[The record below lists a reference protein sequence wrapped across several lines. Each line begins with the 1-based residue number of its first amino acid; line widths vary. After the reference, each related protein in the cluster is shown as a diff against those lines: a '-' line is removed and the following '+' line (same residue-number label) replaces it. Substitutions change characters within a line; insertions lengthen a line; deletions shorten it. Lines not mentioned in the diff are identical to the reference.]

1 MPKLTRQDQIKGIMK
16 RRVVRA
22 MMLPRD
28 TPEQRLLVAVIR
40 QAIEDHDATN
50 EEHEPLC
57 ARGFLD
63 DVWPDWKNVKE
74 HIEANFDRAVAA

>member
-28 TPEQRLLVAVIR
+28 TPEQRLLVAVIQ
-40 QAIEDHDATN
+40 QAIEDHDSTN